1 MKKIVLALAAGTVV
15 LMSQHVK
22 SEPQVLTA
30 SQMDEVTASG
40 VLVDVFSFANAQ
52 GNSANASTYTRTHIV
67 TTPETEVGFGVG
79 IGRAVACCG
88 PDAEVDVASGGI
100 GAGDRV
106 QGRIYGVVFRSPR
119 LAYAVSVVTVVV
131 ISRATLAEKTTGLV
145 GHGSFSAGAEMRLR
159 FTDIHQGEGTFLIS
173 EF

>member
-1 MKKIVLALAAGTVV
+1 MKKIVVALAAGTAV

-40 VLVDVFSFANAQ
+40 VLVDVSSFAHAQ
-52 GNSANASTYTRTHIV
+52 GNSANASTYTRTHV
-67 TTPETEVGFGVG
+67 VSAPGNELGFGVG

-88 PDAEVDVASGGI
+88 PDAEVDVASRGI

-106 QGRIYGVVFRSPR
+106 LGRIYGVARRSPR
-119 LAYAVSVVTVVV
+119 FASAVSVVTVVV
-131 ISRATLAEKTTGLV
+131 SSRATPAENTIGLV
-145 GHGSFSAGAEMRLR
+145 RDMSLSAGAEKRLR
-159 FTDIHQGEGTFLIS
+159 SADIRQWEGRSTLID
-173 EF
+173 F